1 MDSRKRMDYGFLGY
15 QAPPL
20 PRAMRSARGRGSG
33 YRKKDAYDSSGMV
46 SFELL
51 ATVAGDLLQQQENEK
66 SGSEQPGIKSFEIC
80 NEVTGNVPR
89 EEENC
94 AEQAL
99 LELEKSH
106 IYTFEDAVQRQ
117 GSSRQ
122 GTKLEPDDQG
132 SSDENAIVL
141 VASHRKLSLEASCI
155 KESPDMIIQSAS
167 RSVSSI
173 SKSAFLGQSS
183 NHNQKGVDM
192 HVNIQAR
199 DEKAMQ
205 GISPGKTGE
214 KEGCAIEKELYSTNT
229 CKESLLTE
237 QRLLGSGH
245 DIPESSVGPTKDA
258 LGVVENSEGKGENEI
273 DERNLG
279 RWKRGHRVC
288 ENMEDDLM
296 LDAHSL
302 PASSGVSEEAPLDVD
317 MKPPPLVSSG
327 SSGHAHPCVGS
338 KPDSYFSCPNTSI
351 KVCTDDDDNSSGCTT
366 PTRVIKK
373 SFKNYYQRGANLR
386 RAITSKF
393 RKAVSSSSRKRKR
406 SDIDIMANA
415 DNMVKSETPGCGGS
429 YTRQRTVRCS
439 PSKRRR
445 LAEEIV
451 IPTSDGHASTASAGL
466 DSNGEDGEPPA
477 SAAKIR
483 RAKSA
488 SVTSSPASDAGS
500 SKHSSK
506 KSIESHVKL
515 TIKSFTVPEL
525 FIDMPESATVANLK
539 RTVME
544 AAMNLLGD
552 GLRVCVLLQGKKV
565 SDESYTLD
573 QLGIAH
579 GGKLDSVGFM
589 LEPNP
594 MPTSQACAEDPLFVL
609 SRAVTQP
616 SPRYPTGS
624 ASGQTTAAEGNKSVM
639 KSRSNKINGTA
650 GAEVAVQTAGRTQTE
665 TNQCAKSEY
674 EEINDLPHMQA
685 GSNPGALIVHPIVG
699 PETAQGLALVP
710 LNHKSRGSEMGK
722 RRIRRPFSVAEV
734 EALVHAV
741 EKLGTGRWRDVKLR
755 AFEQAKHRTYVDLK
769 DKWKTLV
776 HTAKIAPHQRRGEPV
791 PQDLLDRV
799 IHAHNYWT
807 DQQAK
812 QQAEVCL

>member
-1 MDSRKRMDYGFLGY
+1 MDSRKRMEYGFLGY
-15 QAPPL
+15 EAPPL
-20 PRAMRSARGRGSG
+20 PRAMRSARGRGSA
-33 YRKKDAYDSSGMV
+33 YRKKDGCDNGMV
-46 SFELL
+46 SFNLL
-51 ATVAGDLLQQQENEK
+51 ATVAGDLLQQQENQK
-66 SGSEQPGIKSFEIC
+66 SWFEQLSNKSFEIC
-80 NEVTGNVPR
+80 NEVTGNGPR

-117 GSSRQ
+117 GSSSQ
-122 GTKLEPDDQG
+122 GTKVEPDDQG
-132 SSDENAIVL
+132 SSDENANVL
-141 VASHRKLSLEASCI
+141 SASHRKLALEASCV

-173 SKSAFLGQSS
+173 SKSACLGQYS
-183 NHNQKGVDM
+183 NNSLNGMDM
-192 HVNIQAR
+192 YVNTRAR

-205 GISPGKTGE
+205 GISPGETGE
-214 KEGCAIEKELYSTNT
+214 KKGCVTEKEMYSTNT
-229 CKESLLTE
+229 CKESFLTGP
-237 QRLLGSGH
+237 RLLGLGH
-245 DIPESSVGPTKDA
+245 DILESGVRLRKET

-273 DERNLG
+273 GESNVG

-302 PASSGVSEEAPLDVD
+302 PASSGVSEEVPLDVD
-317 MKPPPLVSSG
+317 MKPPALVSSG
-327 SSGHAHPCVGS
+327 SSGDAHPCLGS
-338 KPDSYFSCPNTSI
+338 KPDSYLSCPNTI
-351 KVCTDDDDNSSGCTT
+351 TKVCRDDDENSSGCTT
-366 PTRVIKK
+366 PTKVIKK
-373 SFKNYYQRGANLR
+373 SFKFHYQRGAKLR

-393 RKAVSSSSRKRKR
+393 RMAASASSRKRNR
-406 SDIDIMANA
+406 SDVDIMANA
-415 DNMVKSETPGCGGS
+415 EKMLKSEAPGYGGS
-429 YTRQRTVRCS
+429 YTRQRTLRCS

-445 LAEEIV
+445 LAEEIF
-451 IPTSDGHASTASAGL
+451 IPTSDGHASTASVGL

-488 SVTSSPASDAGS
+488 SVSSSPISAVGP
-500 SKHSSK
+500 SKHSSMK
-506 KSIESHVKL
+506 QSSESHVKL

-525 FIDMPESATVANLK
+525 FIDMPESATVASLK

-552 GLRVCVLLQGKKV
+552 GLRVCLLLQGNKV

-609 SRAVTQP
+609 SRAGTQP
-616 SPRYPTGS
+616 PPRYPSGS
-624 ASGQTTAAEGNKSVM
+624 ASGHSTAAEGNKSVT

-650 GAEVAVQTAGRTQTE
+650 GAEVAVTTGGRTQNE
-665 TNQCAKSEY
+665 TNQWAKSEY
-674 EEINDLPHMQA
+674 EVVNDLPNVQA

-699 PETAQGLALVP
+699 TETAQGLALVP
-710 LNHKSRGSEMGK
+710 LNKCRGSEIGK

-791 PQDLLDRV
+791 PQELLDRV

>member
-1 MDSRKRMDYGFLGY
+1 MDSRKRMEYGFLGY

-20 PRAMRSARGRGSG
+20 PRAMRSARGRGSA
-33 YRKKDAYDSSGMV
+33 YRKKDGCDNGMG

-51 ATVAGDLLQQQENEK
+51 ATVAGDLLQQQENQK
-66 SGSEQPGIKSFEIC
+66 SGSEQLSNKSFENC
-80 NEVTGNVPR
+80 NEVTGNGPI

-117 GSSRQ
+117 GSSSQ
-122 GTKLEPDDQG
+122 GTKVEPDDQG
-132 SSDENAIVL
+132 SSDENANVL
-141 VASHRKLSLEASCI
+141 SASHRKLTLEASCI
-155 KESPDMIIQSAS
+155 KDSPDMIIQSAS

-173 SKSAFLGQSS
+173 SKSACLGQSS
-183 NHNQKGVDM
+183 NNDQNGMDM
-192 HVNIQAR
+192 YVNTRAR

-205 GISPGKTGE
+205 GISPGETGE
-214 KEGCAIEKELYSTNT
+214 KKGCITEKEMYSINT
-229 CKESLLTE
+229 CKETFLTG
-237 QRLLGSGH
+237 QRLLDLGH
-245 DIPESSVGPTKDA
+245 DILESGVRLRKDS
-258 LGVVENSEGKGENEI
+258 LGVVENNEGKGENDI
-273 DERNLG
+273 DESDMG
-279 RWKRGHRVC
+279 RWKSGHLVC

-327 SSGHAHPCVGS
+327 SSGDAHPCLGS
-338 KPDSYFSCPNTSI
+338 KPDSYLSCPKTI
-351 KVCTDDDDNSSGCTT
+351 TKVCRDDDDNSSGCTT
-366 PTRVIKK
+366 PTKVIKK
-373 SFKNYYQRGANLR
+373 TFKNYYQRGAKLR

-393 RKAVSSSSRKRKR
+393 RMAVSASSRKRNR
-406 SDIDIMANA
+406 ADVDIIANA
-415 DNMVKSETPGCGGS
+415 DKMLKREAPGYGGS
-429 YTRQRTVRCS
+429 YTRQRTLRCS

-445 LAEEIV
+445 LDEEIF
-451 IPTSDGHASTASAGL
+451 IPTSDGHVSTSSVGL

-488 SVTSSPASDAGS
+488 SVSSSPTSAAGS
-500 SKHSSK
+500 SKHSSMK
-506 KSIESHVKL
+506 KSSESHVKL

-525 FIDMPESATVANLK
+525 FIDMPESATVASLK

-609 SRAVTQP
+609 SRAGTQTP
-616 SPRYPTGS
+616 PRYPSGS
-624 ASGQTTAAEGNKSVM
+624 ASGHSTAAEGNKGVT

-650 GAEVAVQTAGRTQTE
+650 GAEVAVTTGARTQTE
-665 TNQCAKSEY
+665 TNQWAKSEY
-674 EEINDLPHMQA
+674 EVVNDLPHVQA

-699 PETAQGLALVP
+699 TETAQGLALVP
-710 LNHKSRGSEMGK
+710 LNKSRGSEIGK

-791 PQDLLDRV
+791 PQELLDRV